1 MSPVRASLQTVFI
14 ECLQTMLA
22 PLVRLTLYCG
32 LGHSEFAAVV
42 RRVFVDVASEEY
54 GLRGRPANVSKISAK
69 TGMSRKAIQRLRTQ
83 RRAPEWTPDDE
94 VSPINMISHY
104 WRFDEEFGSKDGTA
118 RDLQYEGEA
127 GFEELVKKYAGDI
140 PASTI
145 RQEFLREGLA
155 VVSDDGRLRLIRNF
169 SFPERLDQDYL
180 RNAAF
185 SIGNHAET
193 VFHNALLADSGRVT
207 AEDHREAG
215 RLERYAWSRRMSRS
229 DILKFQIWVRKHGDR
244 FMTDADEYISQ
255 LESTSDLSDSGLQTV
270 AGVGVYFFR
279 GRE

>member
-1 MSPVRASLQTVFI
+1 
-14 ECLQTMLA
+14 MLA

-42 RRVFVDVASEEY
+42 RRVFVDVASDEY
-54 GLRGRPANVSKISAK
+54 GLRGRPANVAKISAK
-69 TGMSRKAIQRLRTQ
+69 TGMSRKSIQRLRTQ
-83 RRAPEWTPDDE
+83 QRGPEWTPDDE

-104 WRFDEEFGSKDGTA
+104 WRFDEDFGSKDGIA
-118 RDLQYEGEA
+118 RDLLYEGEK
-127 GFEELVKKYAGDI
+127 GFVALVKKYAGDI

-145 RQEFLREGLA
+145 RQEFVREGLA
-155 VVSDDGRLRLIRNF
+155 VISDDGRLRLIRNF

-185 SIGNHAET
+185 SVGNHAET

-215 RLERYAWSRRMSRS
+215 RLERYAWSRRMSGN
-229 DILKFQIWVRKHGDR
+229 DIRKFQVWVREHGDK
-244 FMTDADEYISQ
+244 FLTDADEYISRH
-255 LESTSDLSDSGLQTV
+255 ENTSDLADAESPTI